1 MYILDFFHEMAS
13 RSKSYVQSNSRYD
26 MNDISQTANL
36 LETQFVER
44 CNHRIYRLWRFE
56 MSYLKVNDKTHLN
69 SVSY

>member
-1 MYILDFFHEMAS
+1 MAS
-13 RSKSYVQSNSRYD
+13 RSKSYAQSNSRYD

-44 CNHRIYRLWRFE
+44 YNNRIYSLWGFE

>member
-1 MYILDFFHEMAS
+1 MYILNFFHEMAS

-44 CNHRIYRLWRFE
+44 YNHRIIEYTYSLWEFE
-56 MSYLKVNDKTHLN
+56 MSYLKVMTRDI
-69 SVSY
+69 